1 MERDVPGLANLTAE
15 QRADCWSY
23 SDSPADT
30 PLLAF
35 SGRQV
40 LVHPGSTLRQRFP
53 DAIVLTPPRPY
64 ASKVGDMLSVVR
76 QVLGLYS

>member
-35 SGRQV
+35 SGHQV